1 MTSPLPPAALSPLVA
16 KRDARGQLG
25 QSRVGERKRKL
36 ACSLRH
42 ASRERGGIRRGS
54 HSHLRGHAT
63 PSGLDRRCRGTAA
76 EPTLLDNPGARI
88 SSRNSAANGTTSISL
103 RVRSSP
109 ACKTS
114 QSSAALPTVNKMSGK
129 TVFVTGAAGFIGSH
143 TVIELL
149 RAGYRVIGIDNFANA
164 VPGENGQAASLERA
178 QELTGRTMTFYQ
190 CDLLEKASLAR
201 IFDKHKIDFVIHFAA
216 MKAVGES
223 MQKPLFYYKNNI
235 VSTINLLEVRACVH
249 VSTPLAQKSAQTIHS
264 YKEDKSNALQIVS
277 GILCISFAPMFQHL
291 TKLPIFMQ
299 QWNIIAL
306 RYFNPLGAH
315 PSGKIGEDPIRAFTN
330 LMPVIGEVALGKRT
344 ELAVLG
350 GDYDTEDGTSVR
362 DFIHVM
368 DLATG
373 HVAALERL
381 EQNPRYKVYNLGT
394 GKGYTV
400 LQLID
405 AFEKVTGKKIPYKI
419 HDRRLG
425 DIPAIWG
432 DCSLAEKELHW
443 KAQHGI
449 ERMCMCNF
457 HN

>member
-1 MTSPLPPAALSPLVA
+1 MKEHGVYSMVFSSSCVVYGNPQYLPIDEA
-16 KRDARGQLG
+16 
-25 QSRVGERKRKL
+25 
-36 ACSLRH
+36 H
-42 ASRERGGIRRGS
+42 
-54 HSHLRGHAT
+54 
-63 PSGLDRRCRGTAA
+63 
-76 EPTLLDNPGARI
+76 PTGN
-88 SSRNSAANGTTSISL
+88 
-103 RVRSSP
+103 
-109 ACKTS
+109 
-114 QSSAALPTVNKMSGK
+114 
-129 TVFVTGAAGFIGSH
+129 VTN
-143 TVIELL
+143 V
-149 RAGYRVIGIDNFANA
+149 Y
-164 VPGENGQAASLERA
+164 
-178 QELTGRTMTFYQ
+178 GRTKYAIEQM
-190 CDLLEKASLAR
+190 LEDICKAE
-201 IFDKHKIDFVIHFAA
+201 K
-216 MKAVGES
+216 
-223 MQKPLFYYKNNI
+223 
-235 VSTINLLEVRACVH
+235 
-249 VSTPLAQKSAQTIHS
+249 
-264 YKEDKSNALQIVS
+264 
-277 GILCISFAPMFQHL
+277 
-291 TKLPIFMQ
+291 

-330 LMPVIGEVALGKRT
+330 LMPVIGEVAQGKRS

-432 DCSLAEKELHW
+432 DCSLAEKELRW

-449 ERMCMCNF
+449 ERMCEDFWRWLTSNPAGYRTDNPDNPLPGFKITISGKGAGDSPALAPEIDCDK
-457 HN
+457 

>member
-1 MTSPLPPAALSPLVA
+1 MASPLPPVALSPLTA
-16 KRDARGQLG
+16 KREAREATSCGLEREKGNAPIAIGNFASYGTAPASETQA
-25 QSRVGERKRKL
+25 SRVKAFL
-36 ACSLRH
+36 
-42 ASRERGGIRRGS
+42 
-54 HSHLRGHAT
+54 
-63 PSGLDRRCRGTAA
+63 
-76 EPTLLDNPGARI
+76 
-88 SSRNSAANGTTSISL
+88 
-103 RVRSSP
+103 
-109 ACKTS
+109 
-114 QSSAALPTVNKMSGK
+114 SSAASPTVNTMSGK

-164 VPGENGQAASLERA
+164 VPGMHVYHMAPGVYGTL
-178 QELTGRTMTFYQ
+178 
-190 CDLLEKASLAR
+190 
-201 IFDKHKIDFVIHFAA
+201 IIHHKIDFVIHFAA

-235 VSTINLLEVRACVH
+235 VSTINLLEVMKEHGVYSMVFSSSCV
-249 VSTPLAQKSAQTIHS
+249 VYGNPQ
-264 YKEDKSNALQIVS
+264 Y
-277 GILCISFAPMFQHL
+277 
-291 TKLPIFMQ
+291 LPIDEAHPIGNVTNVYGRTKYAIEQMLEDICKAEK

-405 AFEKVTGKKIPYKI
+405 AFEKVTGKKIAYKI

-449 ERMCMCNF
+449 ERMCMWSFYN
-457 HN
+457 